1 MGGFPPKVRSHCA
14 AHLQIFEIFL
24 LSASLRSATD
34 YEKEPK
40 FYLCEY
46 EPRKNSGIR
55 GLSLRTE
62 GAFGNAVF
70 EGLHTPHSA
79 LRLFHNRRID
89 ILLSKKFLNN
99 LHMCKICCTFVAD
112 LEFDEKRNHT

>member
-1 MGGFPPKVRSHCA
+1 M
-14 AHLQIFEIFL
+14 
-24 LSASLRSATD
+24 
-34 YEKEPK
+34 KEPK

-89 ILLSKKFLNN
+89 ILLSKKIPQIFAYMQN
-99 LHMCKICCTFVAD
+99 LLYLCTQ
-112 LEFDEKRNHT
+112 N